1 MSRTRLILAALLAVL
16 AVGAVA
22 TASGTE
28 PPKKCGGKV
37 EKTPNYCVEG
47 FQLENSK
54 GESTS
59 EKVEGTDSVSVFAT
73 TVASVKTEVECKN
86 GKVTGSIENGSGGTV
101 GKSKI
106 TNTFESCK
114 LLKPANCKLT
124 AANESKIKTTELK
137 GALTLTAGR
146 IEDKLEPPSGA
157 AFASISIEGKEPSC
171 VIAETENPKTFNI
184 TGYQL
189 CETDKSNA
197 EIETAAVTHKIICKT
212 SGGGLELGTNG
223 AEMTSEATLKLIS
236 SKKWSIKEST

>member
-1 MSRTRLILAALLAVL
+1 LILAALLAVL
-16 AVGAVA
+16 AVGVVA
-22 TASGTE
+22 SASGTE

-59 EKVEGTDSVSVFAT
+59 EKAEGTDSVSVFTT
-73 TVASVKTEVECKN
+73 TVATVKTEVECKG
-86 GKVTGSIENGSGGTV
+86 GKTSGSIENGSGGTA

-106 TNTFESCK
+106 TNTFENCK

-124 AANESKIKTTELK
+124 AANESKIKTSELR
-137 GALTLTAGR
+137 GTLTLTSGR

-157 AFASISIEGKEPSC
+157 AFASISIEGVENSC
-171 VIAETENPKTFNI
+171 VIAEPEKPKTFNI
-184 TGYQL
+184 TGFQL

-212 SGGGLELGTNG
+212 SGSGLELGTNG
-223 AEMTSEATLKLIS
+223 AEMTSEATLKLTS
-236 SKKWSIKEST
+236 GKKWNVKEST